1 MALTDSPLISVVIP
15 CYNEGKILKDT
26 LSRLKAAAEGFPGQ
40 TELIVV
46 DDGSADDTAKLA
58 KQAGATVVSYEH
70 NRGKGLCAARRAAA
84 SKGDLLLLTDADLAY
99 GTDALREAC
108 LLLRSSGADLVCGS
122 RRLSAGSDKGYPP
135 LRKLASRG
143 FAVFQKA
150 VLGLPMSDTQCGLK
164 AMKGEVGRA
173 LFSSCT
179 VNDFACDMEF
189 LALAVRRGCRWIEL
203 PVQLQTHGA
212 SSVHLLRDSLRMA
225 GQTLRIR
232 RRLKKS
238 E

>member
-26 LSRLKAAAEGFPGQ
+26 LSRLKAAAEDFPGQ

-46 DDGSADDTAKLA
+46 DDGSADNTAELA
-58 KQAGATVVSYEH
+58 KQAGATVVSYGQ
-70 NRGKGLCAARRAAA
+70 NRGKGFALRAGAAA
-84 SKGDLLLLTDADLAY
+84 SKGDVLLLTDADLAY

-143 FAVFQKA
+143 FAVFQKT

-164 AMKGEVGRA
+164 AVKGEVGRA
-173 LFSSCT
+173 LFAACT
-179 VNDFACDMEF
+179 VDDFACDMEF
-189 LALAVRRGCRWIEL
+189 LALAVKRGCRWAEL
-203 PVQLQTHGA
+203 PVQLRTHGA

-225 GQTLRIR
+225 RQTLRIR
-232 RRLKKS
+232 RRQKKS
-238 E
+238 

>member
-1 MALTDSPLISVVIP
+1 M
-15 CYNEGKILKDT
+15 
-26 LSRLKAAAEGFPGQ
+26 
-40 TELIVV
+40 
-46 DDGSADDTAKLA
+46 
-58 KQAGATVVSYEH
+58 
-70 NRGKGLCAARRAAA
+70 
-84 SKGDLLLLTDADLAY
+84 TDADLAY

-143 FAVFQKA
+143 FAVFQKT

-164 AMKGEVGRA
+164 AVKGEVGRA
-173 LFSSCT
+173 LFAACT
-179 VNDFACDMEF
+179 VDDFACDMEF
-189 LALAVRRGCRWIEL
+189 LALAVKRGCRWAEL
-203 PVQLQTHGA
+203 PVQLRTHGA

-225 GQTLRIR
+225 RQTLRIR

-238 E
+238 